1 MAKELNRFNSK
12 PHGYRSTSLSPAWL
26 AFITLC
32 ESIQYGEIEK
42 LSIQDGLPYKAEEV
56 RKKTK
61 FNRSSFK

>member
-1 MAKELNRFNSK
+1 MAKESNRINSS
-12 PHGYRSTSLSPAWL
+12 PYGYRITCLPPAWR

-42 LSIQDGLPYKAEEV
+42 LSIQDGLPYLAEEV

-61 FNRSSFK
+61 FNKN

>member
-1 MAKELNRFNSK
+1 MAKEINRINSR
-12 PHGYRSTSLSPAWL
+12 PQGYRITCLPPAWR

-42 LSIQDGLPYKAEEV
+42 LSIQDGLPCLAEEV

-61 FNRSSFK
+61 FNKN